1 MTGTRR
7 WSEEEILDQA
17 ACVMTECGER
27 ATRCVM
33 LQIVLDELIERVG
46 PWKLAHFI
54 ATSRNQAAAMALGRY
69 LEQNWPDYAHK
80 VTEMLEAATWQKGEE
95 ELEREF
101 GGD

>member
-1 MTGTRR
+1 MVTRR

-17 ACVMTECGER
+17 TCVMTECGER
-27 ATRCVM
+27 ATRYAV
-33 LQIVLDELIERVG
+33 LQVVLDELIESVG

-54 ATSRNQAAAMALGRY
+54 ATTENQAAAAALEKY
-69 LEQNWPDYAHK
+69 VEMHWPDYAHK
-80 VTEMLEAATWQKGEE
+80 VKELLEATAWQKGEE

>member
-1 MTGTRR
+1 MLTRQ

-27 ATRCVM
+27 ATRCFV
-33 LQIVLDELIERVG
+33 LQIVLDELIESVG
-46 PWKLAHFI
+46 PWKLAHFL
-54 ATSRNQAAAMALGRY
+54 ATTKNHTAAAALSHY
-69 LEQNWPDYAHK
+69 LERNWPDCAHK
-80 VTEMLEAATWQKGEE
+80 VTEMLEAASWQKGEE

>member
-1 MTGTRR
+1 MMTRK

-17 ACVMTECGER
+17 ACLMTECGER
-27 ATRCVM
+27 ATRCIM
-33 LQIVLDELIERVG
+33 LQIVLDELIESVG

-54 ATSRNQAAAMALGRY
+54 ATSKNQTAAAALEKY

-80 VTEMLEAATWQKGEE
+80 VTEMLEAATWRKGEE

>member
-54 ATSRNQAAAMALGRY
+54 ATSKNQAAAAALGRY

>member
-1 MTGTRR
+1 MVTRR

-17 ACVMTECGER
+17 TCMMTECGER
-27 ATRCVM
+27 ATRCAV
-33 LQIVLDELIERVG
+33 LQLVLDELIESVG

-54 ATSRNQAAAMALGRY
+54 ATTKNQAAAAALEKY
-69 LEQNWPDYAHK
+69 VELHWPDYAHK
-80 VTEMLEAATWQKGEE
+80 VTELLEATAWQKGEE